1 MGLLKL
7 IFRAAKKSKRRT
19 RGRTST
25 STASRRTIEAS
36 PAPHPIP
43 VSGAPLVRSSDDVE
57 RIRALPE
64 VKVRQVIDGDTVL
77 VATTSSQLKVRLD
90 SIDCPEDG
98 QEWGDTA
105 KRGLIKLIGG
115 KTAKIEVHGSDVHG
129 RTLGTLFVF
138 LQDKGEW
145 QNVNERMVTIGHAW
159 VMRMYYDHLP
169 KSRQQKLN
177 QLERWAKSK
186 RVGLWKNENP
196 IPPWKWR
203 KRESNSSAT

>member
-1 MGLLKL
+1 M
-7 IFRAAKKSKRRT
+7 
-19 RGRTST
+19 
-25 STASRRTIEAS
+25 
-36 PAPHPIP
+36 
-43 VSGAPLVRSSDDVE
+43 
-57 RIRALPE
+57 
-64 VKVRQVIDGDTVL
+64 RQVIDGDTVL

-196 IPPWKWR
+196 IPPRKWR